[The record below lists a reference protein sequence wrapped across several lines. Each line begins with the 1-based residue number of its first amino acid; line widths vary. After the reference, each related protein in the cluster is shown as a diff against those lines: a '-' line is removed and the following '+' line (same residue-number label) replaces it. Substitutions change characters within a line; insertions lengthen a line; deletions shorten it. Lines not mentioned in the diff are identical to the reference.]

1 MSWGAGCSSRT
12 QKPAHQSADFSA
24 KKGVTPGGNDL
35 ELFLGQSWVSSQKM
49 GSVSR
54 KTKNATFL
62 HFIEISEIIQRGD
75 PWAQKNSKFSDLDE
89 TCRTG
94 GDHQKNKLGSDFE
107 VCLHLVGVWATK
119 NEKWCKG
126 GTLGTKKNQSAPIW
140 TKLAGLVGTIIKTSW
155 EVILKCSCTLLGSEG
170 SKSGG
175 FWRKKKTPK
184 VEDWKSILNEI
195 LTFEKKTTKS
205 GGFSSFDKKSNKK
218 KKSQSGGFSSF
229 RNQKWRILFQ
239 NRQKV

>member
-1 MSWGAGCSSRT
+1 M
-12 QKPAHQSADFSA
+12 Q
-24 KKGVTPGGNDL
+24 
-35 ELFLGQSWVSSQKM
+35 LFCILSKFGK
-49 GSVSR
+49 
-54 KTKNATFL
+54 
-62 HFIEISEIIQRGD
+62 IIQRGD
-75 PWAQKNSKFSDLDE
+75 PWDKKKLKCSNLDE

-175 FWRKKKTPK
+175 FWRKKNHQKWRIGSLFWTKSSLLRRKPPK
-184 VEDWKSILNEI
+184 VEVFQV
-195 LTFEKKTTKS
+195 LTK
-205 GGFSSFDKKSNKK
+205 NLIKK
-218 KKSQSGGFSSF
+218 KNSQSGGFSSF